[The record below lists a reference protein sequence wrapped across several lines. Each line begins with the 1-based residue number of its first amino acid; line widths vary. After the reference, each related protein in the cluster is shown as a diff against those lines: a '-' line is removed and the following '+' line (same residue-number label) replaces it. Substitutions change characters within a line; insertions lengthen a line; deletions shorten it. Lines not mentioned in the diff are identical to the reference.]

1 MLRKIQKKPLAFRK
15 KLLIGGLIATT
26 VIILPIWLLNF
37 RNTLQNSR
45 AKSANQPKSQKI
57 QDIEEV
63 KDELTA
69 TLREFKKTIE
79 IIKKQADAEIKN
91 KTNDSQIL
99 TLPNE

>member
-15 KLLIGGLIATT
+15 KLLIGGLIATI

-57 QDIEEV
+57 QDLEEV

>member
-15 KLLIGGLIATT
+15 KLLIGGLIAAT

-37 RNTLQNSR
+37 RNTLQNSH
-45 AKSANQPKSQKI
+45 AKNGDQPKPQKI
-57 QDIEEV
+57 QNLEEV

-69 TLREFKKTIE
+69 TLREFRKTLE
-79 IIKKQADAEIKN
+79 IIKNQTDAETKN